1 MWRWMLLAL
10 AILLPVPEASAVDA
24 IDAALKQPSLD
35 LVPYLSWV
43 ETGKTTIAVERPA
56 DGAQPK
62 ALMTLKA
69 KGAGPLHR
77 WAVFGLVNRGTA
89 AGHLVIDVPH
99 RGFAGSGIFW
109 PQPPGG
115 R

>member
-1 MWRWMLLAL
+1 MLLAL

-43 ETGKTTIAVERPA
+43 ETGKTTIAVERLA

-69 KGAGPLHR
+69 GCGRCTAGR
-77 WAVFGLVNRGTA
+77 CSAWSIA
-89 AGHLVIDVPH
+89 ARRH
-99 RGFAGSGIFW
+99 GIW
-109 PQPPGG
+109 
-115 R
+115 